1 MKIYILLFILLTS
14 LFGAKIDEFANKN
27 SYFRGYD
34 LALSVAKK
42 ENKMVMLVFVADFCP
57 WCKKFERKTLQD
69 ELVSKL
75 IKQNFIPVI
84 VDNYRD
90 RDSYP
95 KRLSTPKL
103 PTIYFIDSKTQK
115 VINKSTLYVNKN
127 DFLVTMQ
134 KAVKINKESKK

>member
-1 MKIYILLFILLTS
+1 MLLTS
-14 LFGAKIDEFANKN
+14 LWSAKIDEFANN
-27 SYFRGYD
+27 NYYYRGYD
-34 LALSVAKK
+34 LALSIAKK
-42 ENKMVMLVFVADFCP
+42 ENKTVMLVLVADFCP
-57 WCKKFERKTLQD
+57 WCKKFERKTLQNG
-69 ELVSKL
+69 LVSKL

-90 RDSYP
+90 KGSYP
-95 KRLSTPKL
+95 KKLSTPRL

-134 KAVKINKESKK
+134 KAIKINKDSIK